1 MIHTA
6 KQLKDKVKNMSGG
19 NGEVAQALIRTY
31 FMERF
36 LERVSVSEYRNNFIL
51 KGGMLVASIVGVD
64 MRATMD
70 IDTTVKALP
79 LNEKDARAII
89 ERIGELQLEDGVTF
103 KITSVK
109 EIMEEFDYPGV
120 RMMIEANLERMRQPF
135 KIDISTDDAI
145 TPGAVE
151 YKYKL
156 MFEDRSISVLSYNLE
171 TLLAEKMQTILAR
184 GLANTRMRDF
194 YDVYEIMNS
203 KADQIS
209 FDVLKKAFAA
219 TCMKRETSFGEEEV
233 RETLDKIKDDSGLE
247 EMWNRFKRVNYFVDD
262 LPWGEISET
271 IVDNIEKI
279 SFFSDQ
285 VSWISDE
292 KGIKIK
298 DREYAEE
305 MLRQIGYF
313 PLMGGYKHL
322 FRISNTKK
330 YKAGTSFE
338 EIVSLYKFDAELRE
352 LFFKYLLQIERQ
364 MRSLMSYYFTEM
376 YGAEQKQ
383 YLDANNYNNTK
394 RNHATIV
401 KLIATLKRATTTTDY
416 TYINYYR
423 KTYGEIPLWVLAN
436 VLTFGNLSKMFRVFP
451 QSLKSKV
458 SKNFEPLNQHQMEQF
473 LSVLTKYRNVCAH
486 GERLF
491 TYRTVDAIADT
502 PLHKKLSLPQSGNQ
516 YEKGKQDLFA
526 VVIAF
531 RYLLPGKDFLEFKRK
546 LIKEIDRVNREVE
559 HISEVELLNK
569 MGFPKNW
576 KNITRYHLN

>member
-1 MIHTA
+1 
-6 KQLKDKVKNMSGG
+6 
-19 NGEVAQALIRTY
+19 
-31 FMERF
+31 
-36 LERVSVSEYRNNFIL
+36 
-51 KGGMLVASIVGVD
+51 
-64 MRATMD
+64 
-70 IDTTVKALP
+70 
-79 LNEKDARAII
+79 
-89 ERIGELQLEDGVTF
+89 
-103 KITSVK
+103 
-109 EIMEEFDYPGV
+109 
-120 RMMIEANLERMRQPF
+120 
-135 KIDISTDDAI
+135 
-145 TPGAVE
+145 
-151 YKYKL
+151 
-156 MFEDRSISVLSYNLE
+156 
-171 TLLAEKMQTILAR
+171 MQTP
-184 GLANTRMRDF
+184 
-194 YDVYEIMNS
+194 
-203 KADQIS
+203 
-209 FDVLKKAFAA
+209 KKF
-219 TCMKRETSFGEEEV
+219 S
-233 RETLDKIKDDSGLE
+233 S
-247 EMWNRFKRVNYFVDD
+247 
-262 LPWGEISET
+262 
-271 IVDNIEKI
+271 
-279 SFFSDQ
+279 FSDQ

-292 KGIKIK
+292 KGIKIN

-458 SKNFEPLNQHQMEQF
+458 SKKFEPLNQHQMEQF

-516 YEKGKQDLFA
+516 YEKGKLEKYYQIPFKVKKNPLRDSEIPIVL
-526 VVIAF
+526 
-531 RYLLPGKDFLEFKRK
+531 GDFFV
-546 LIKEIDRVNREVE
+546 LIIGLTK
-559 HISEVELLNK
+559 K
-569 MGFPKNW
+569 
-576 KNITRYHLN
+576 